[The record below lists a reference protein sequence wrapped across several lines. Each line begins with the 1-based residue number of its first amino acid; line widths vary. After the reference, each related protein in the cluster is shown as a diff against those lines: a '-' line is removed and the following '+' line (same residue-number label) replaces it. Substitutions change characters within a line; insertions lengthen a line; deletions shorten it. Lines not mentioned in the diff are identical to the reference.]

1 MRRIAIFTLTI
12 IILSSCKD
20 NHHQQKSLSEKEKG
34 EWLSLGDSISMKAQ
48 NVLLQNVAA
57 AIQKGGTDYAVDF
70 CNINAVSITDSVA
83 DKLKVHIQRL
93 SNKNR
98 NTANAIETQMDSL
111 AWQKIQLD
119 KTPFVER
126 SKAGDIFYYK
136 PISIG
141 MPTCVKCHGSKTD
154 ISESTQKIIAQ
165 KYPNDKAT
173 GYKMGDLRGMWKI
186 KMEEYQ

>member
-1 MRRIAIFTLTI
+1 MRRIAIFTLII

-34 EWLSLGDSISMKAQ
+34 EWLSLGDSVSMKAQ

-126 SKAGDIFYYK
+126 NKAGDLFYYK

-141 MPTCVKCHGSKTD
+141 MPTCVKCHGSQTD